1 MSLLQNNRPPQNG
14 NQALSGSRS
23 PGGTVGKALDLLAL
37 TAEFRR
43 PVRFSELCARSTY
56 PKATVHRLLQTLT
69 RQRMLAF
76 NSDDHT
82 YSLGLRLV
90 RLAHAAWEQA
100 SLAPVARP
108 FIDDLSNS
116 IGETVHLAQLDSGH
130 VLYVDKRNAA
140 DPVEM
145 FSESGRIGPAYCTGV
160 GKAML
165 AFLNKSELDEAL
177 REQSFRKF
185 TSNTIV
191 DEAALRRELATI
203 QGQGYACDN
212 EEHEPGIV
220 CVAAPILSPARRV
233 LGAVSVTATTRLSNL
248 EELSKLTPWVKRTAD
263 LIAEEAVSWQYPEQ
277 TPTVQR
283 AGAT

>member
-1 MSLLQNNRPPQNG
+1 MSLLQKRIPSQSGNPALNR
-14 NQALSGSRS
+14 SRS
-23 PGGTVGKALDLLAL
+23 LGGTVGKALDLLAL
-37 TAEFRR
+37 AAQFRR
-43 PVRFSELCARSTY
+43 PVRFSELCAHSTY

-69 RQRMLAF
+69 NQRMLTF

-116 IGETVHLAQLDSGH
+116 IGKTVHLAQLDSGH

-140 DPVEM
+140 DSVEM
-145 FSESGRIGPAYCTGV
+145 FSDSGRIGPAYCTGV

-165 AFLNKSELDEAL
+165 AHLSESELDEAL
-177 REQSFRKF
+177 RAQSFRRF
-185 TSNTIV
+185 TGNTIV
-191 DEAALRRELATI
+191 DEAALRRELAGI
-203 QGQGYACDN
+203 RERGYACDN
-212 EEHEPGIV
+212 EEHEPGIL
-220 CVAAPILSPARRV
+220 CIAAPILTPARRV
-233 LGAVSVTATTRLSNL
+233 LGALSVTATTRISNL
-248 EELSKLTPWVKRTAD
+248 EELAKLTPLVKRTAV

-277 TPTVQR
+277 TSTAER
-283 AGAT
+283 AGVN